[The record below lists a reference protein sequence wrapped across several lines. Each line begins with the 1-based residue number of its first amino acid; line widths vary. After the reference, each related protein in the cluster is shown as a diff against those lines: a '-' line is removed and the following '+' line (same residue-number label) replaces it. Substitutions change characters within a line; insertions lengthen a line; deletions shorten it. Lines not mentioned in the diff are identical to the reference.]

1 MTNHP
6 KPAPAPSSSTGGREM
21 NVHFTKQALSVDAP
35 WTAQRKMKPT
45 WFTLCR
51 RRVREQKRITM
62 VPALVTCRFCLSK
75 MESPAPASSP
85 SVLEQLVLSLK
96 QDVDGMVCVE
106 GPQPCRKCRLGAR
119 LNQLAAAL
127 AAAESQRD
135 EYWAD
140 LCEVKAG
147 SGVVPQALYDEAM
160 KRAAAAESRQ
170 RELEQERDK
179 AIEERN
185 RTKAFFADASPK
197 SQAALDKFI
206 AEKEA
211 AEALSAQQ
219 AERLG
224 ERIKELEDALLSQC
238 SLCAPPNLYREDY
251 DEQCWCAFNSGFRDD
266 HDETCQRAK
275 QALTR
280 KN

>member
-6 KPAPAPSSSTGGREM
+6 KPAPAPSSSTGGEKEAGALGSEEAAEACPTPSEAPGDTGLPVCAVEQTAGRSEPR
-21 NVHFTKQALSVDAP
+21 QPLSV
-35 WTAQRKMKPT
+35 
-45 WFTLCR
+45 
-51 RRVREQKRITM
+51 
-62 VPALVTCRFCLSK
+62 S
-75 MESPAPASSP
+75 APASSP